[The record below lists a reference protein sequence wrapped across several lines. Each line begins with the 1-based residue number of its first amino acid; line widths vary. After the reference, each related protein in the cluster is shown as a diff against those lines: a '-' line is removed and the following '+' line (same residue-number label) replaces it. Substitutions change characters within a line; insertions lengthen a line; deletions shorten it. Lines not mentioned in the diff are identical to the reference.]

1 MVCSINSSYVV
12 RVALS
17 FLFLVFSFLSFHL
30 LCIRNLRN
38 YSWECILQR
47 RQPELTSTCFLSVDL
62 GSKKSVCLALN
73 YFLSNFNFVHYQ
85 LTVSLSSFFPA
96 VVGVNS
102 PKAREKIWVKLWL
115 RKTNHMH
122 ERFWPNK
129 ITKNPG
135 PWRKGFFFRSQ
146 GFTYFFVLIS
156 TKAFF
161 PFRWQ
166 HFG

>member
-1 MVCSINSSYVV
+1 LPGTQLFFEQFQFCTLSINS
-12 RVALS
+12 
-17 FLFLVFSFLSFHL
+17 
-30 LCIRNLRN
+30 
-38 YSWECILQR
+38 
-47 RQPELTSTCFLSVDL
+47 
-62 GSKKSVCLALN
+62 LA
-73 YFLSNFNFVHYQ
+73 FI
-85 LTVSLSSFFPA
+85 FFPA